1 MEEVLIPIDS
11 RYRNTKLY
19 PSEGKFTINLD
30 KSYKNIVSAN
40 LASMEITNSL
50 NLIET
55 EKSNNYF
62 TLHLPNK
69 LNDPDGIK
77 ISLDYYEGLLDSIVS
92 IKNAVNSL
100 LNIYINNNSKLYNT
114 NKEKY
119 FYIFYLDSNTNIT
132 FTDVS
137 PLLIRSGWMSIYGLV
152 QQIYDWVFIAN
163 GKTSCQINSFTLSIF
178 DRRFTDPSKSI
189 ITCIRNDIISQSGLI
204 NNLQDIKAHIY
215 SKYITDTTN
224 FIPIGGSGGI
234 LDILV
239 HDYGSVYY
247 ITNDVTGL
255 TTPQPITTNSIQLY
269 NILMDNKCFPSQ
281 ASFSNNFSNYK
292 SDKDF
297 TFYVNYKS
305 STPSWAPLS
314 NFINKNFLKDNNF
327 ILELNDPS
335 FTPNLSKDIPQ
346 FEIDFSAGSSN
357 NPIVIKSSYPNT
369 PYPSDMT
376 YKSLGYYLG
385 FRQNSKIIYSSGYNL
400 DLLTSFIYEDTPLLS
415 SIIGAKKINT
425 RGDVYIFLRIND
437 WGYIKF
443 FDKTMFSKIL
453 FFNYEHNMKIDNY
466 YIMKEYQFRQPVN
479 VQKLEIELVD
489 YLGNTV
495 DLNGIDFSFTLS
507 LRQVFNTD
515 QKASIEKKNLV
526 FSN

>member
-40 LASMEITNSL
+40 LASIEITNSL

-55 EKSNNYF
+55 EKTNNYF

-77 ISLDYYEGLLDSIVS
+77 ISLEKSEGLLDSIVS

-100 LNIYINNNSKLYNT
+100 LNEQINNNSKLYNT

-119 FYIFYLDSNTNIT
+119 FYIFYLNSDTNII
-132 FTDVS
+132 FTNVTPSTPVLS
-137 PLLIRSGWMSIYGLV
+137 PLTIKAGWMSVYGLV
-152 QQIYDWVFIAN
+152 QQIYDWVFLIN
-163 GKTSCQINSFTLSIF
+163 GKTSCQINNFNMDVF
-178 DRRFTDPSKSI
+178 DRRVNIRTDNI
-189 ITCIRNDIISQSGLI
+189 LNSGIL
-204 NNLQDIKAHIY
+204 NNLQDIKNYIY
-215 SKYITDTTN
+215 PQYITNTIN
-224 FIPIGGSGGI
+224 FIPTDNGGSGGI
-234 LDILV
+234 LNILV
-239 HDYGSVYY
+239 FNYGSVYY
-247 ITNDVTGL
+247 IANDITGI
-255 TTPQPITTNSIQLY
+255 TTPTITTNSIQLY
-269 NILMDNKCFPSQ
+269 NILMDNKCFPAIST
-281 ASFSNNFSNYK
+281 FSNNFLNYK
-292 SDKDF
+292 PVTDPEKNI
-297 TFYVNYKS
+297 TFYVNYFIS
-305 STPSWAPLS
+305 STPDWKPLS
-314 NFINKNFLKDNNF
+314 NFINKNFLHTNSF
-327 ILELNDPS
+327 ITLSQLNDPS
-335 FTPNLSKDIPQ
+335 FTPDLSKDIPQ
-346 FEIDFSAGSSN
+346 FEIDFSTGIGSYT
-357 NPIVIKSSYPNT
+357 NPTTKTSYPNT
-369 PYPSDMT
+369 PYLSDMT

-385 FRQNSKIIYSSGYNL
+385 FRSDNF
-400 DLLTSFIYEDTPLLS
+400 LLTSFINSDNPLLS
-415 SIIGAKKINT
+415 SIIGTKKINT
-425 RGDVYIFLRIND
+425 RGDVYVFLRIND

-479 VQKLEIELVD
+479 IQKLEIELVD